1 MAVTTK
7 YTVKVPLDLGNT
19 PGENKGVIWDETAK
33 KFDLGAAGAG
43 AFVINFGTS
52 KITVSNTN
60 DDEVVAQDYFRYV
73 GGGSGT
79 SQGKVA
85 IGNAT
90 QTTPFQ
96 KLDIG
101 TSISPASGF
110 GAQALFYNTNNS
122 QDSYL
127 RGTRIGLDQFTP
139 DYTGAPSSIVGILA
153 TSFGGTGDDDVP
165 LIIGKYRGHSENL
178 SINSEVTIN
187 ENGRVGIGIQE
198 DPVAAFQE
206 DTPVISTY
214 SATAKLEV
222 GEDSNDPNL
231 PAARITNFNDN
242 KQAENVTL
250 ELRLGATEGYA
261 NESQG
266 FPPFYYPDKN
276 AKFVSFKRRKSSYE
290 NTNSPGT
297 PNFVECGKIILDQAI
312 GANDPP
318 GVIYGNTSDKRLKK
332 NVKTLSIGLN
342 ELLKIQPSE
351 YNWISSP
358 SSSVDIGFLAQDLY
372 EIYPK
377 AVYKPHDETDLSD
390 PWAIDYGKLTPLL
403 VKSIQDQQKIIE
415 DLKKRIT
422 KLENLI

>member
-7 YTVKVPLDLGNT
+7 YTVKVPLDLANT

-43 AFVINFGTS
+43 AFVINFGAS

-60 DDEVVAQDYFRYV
+60 DDEVVAQNYFRYV
-73 GGGSGT
+73 GGGIGT
-79 SQGKVA
+79 SLGKVA
-85 IGNAT
+85 IGTFT
-90 QTTPFQ
+90 QSTPFQ

-101 TSISPASGF
+101 TSISPSAGN
-110 GAQALFYNTNNS
+110 GAQALFYNTNNIN
-122 QDSYL
+122 DSYL
-127 RGTRIGLDQFTP
+127 RGTRIGIDQFTP
-139 DYTGAPSSIVGILA
+139 GYSGAPTSIVGILA
-153 TSFGGTGDDDVP
+153 TSFGGIGNDDVP
-165 LIIGKYRGHSENL
+165 LIIGKYRGHSEGL
-178 SINSEVTIN
+178 DITADVTIN

-206 DTPVISTY
+206 DTPTVRTY
-214 SATAKLEV
+214 SATSKLEV
-222 GEDSNDPNL
+222 GESSNNPNL
-231 PAARITNFNDN
+231 PATRITNFNDS

-261 NESQG
+261 NESQAYPPYY
-266 FPPFYYPDKN
+266 FPNKN
-276 AKFVSFKRRKSSYE
+276 AKFISFKRRKSSTE
-290 NTNSPGT
+290 SAGT
-297 PNFVECGKIILDQAI
+297 PNFVECGKIILSSAI
-312 GANDPP
+312 GASDPP
-318 GVIYGNTSDKRLKK
+318 GVFYSNTSDKRLKK